1 MSEPN
6 LETLLGAASA
16 MRSDLPNTT
25 RDAVLAELLDN
36 PGPAV
41 AAPLASVVPLASR
54 RRRTVVIAVAIAAA
68 VATAAGLFAAV
79 LPSPDARRGAPV
91 AQPRA
96 RGAAPPSGGPVAPLS
111 ADADA
116 GMAPGA
122 PVVGPGG
129 AVAVP
134 RDRRLGPATVG
145 TAGPVST
152 PPTIVPPTTLEE
164 LRIQGDKQILPDDA
178 TRLEIAEAGV
188 RRLVIPFRL
197 CVDVDGAVSEVALL
211 KASGFPA
218 YDAKLADAM
227 WLWRYQPYQIDG
239 AAVPVCAVVQF
250 QYSQR

>member
-16 MRSDLPNTT
+16 MRSDLPSTT

-54 RRRTVVIAVAIAAA
+54 RRRTVVVAVAIAAA
-68 VATAAGLFAAV
+68 VATAAGLLAAV

-91 AQPRA
+91 AQ
-96 RGAAPPSGGPVAPLS
+96 PLS

>member
-1 MSEPN
+1 
-6 LETLLGAASA
+6 
-16 MRSDLPNTT
+16 
-25 RDAVLAELLDN
+25 
-36 PGPAV
+36 
-41 AAPLASVVPLASR
+41 
-54 RRRTVVIAVAIAAA
+54 
-68 VATAAGLFAAV
+68 
-79 LPSPDARRGAPV
+79 V
-91 AQPRA
+91 AQ
-96 RGAAPPSGGPVAPLS
+96 PLS

-250 QYSQR
+250 QYSQRWTRDARPCRRVAGARVATSRRRRAAQRPAFDSDCQT

>member
-68 VATAAGLFAAV
+68 VATAAGLLAAV

-91 AQPRA
+91 AQ
-96 RGAAPPSGGPVAPLS
+96 PLS

>member
-16 MRSDLPNTT
+16 MRSDLPSTT
-25 RDAVLAELLDN
+25 RDAVLAELLGD

-54 RRRTVVIAVAIAAA
+54 RRRTVVVAVAIAAA
-68 VATAAGLFAAV
+68 VATAAGLLAAV

-91 AQPRA
+91 AQ
-96 RGAAPPSGGPVAPLS
+96 PLS

>member
-25 RDAVLAELLDN
+25 RDAVLAELLGD

-68 VATAAGLFAAV
+68 VATAAGLLAAV

-91 AQPRA
+91 AQ
-96 RGAAPPSGGPVAPLS
+96 PLS